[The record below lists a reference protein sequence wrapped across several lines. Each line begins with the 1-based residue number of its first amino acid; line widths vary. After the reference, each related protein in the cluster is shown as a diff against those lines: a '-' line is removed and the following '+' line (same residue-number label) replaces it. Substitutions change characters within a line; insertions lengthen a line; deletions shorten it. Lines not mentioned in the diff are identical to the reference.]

1 MFVVVDAG
9 ADSGVILVP
18 LTSLDLTVTVPV
30 TEVCE
35 ELEEDLVLSHF
46 TALYLGVHG
55 AVVYASEVGGSDLAR
70 TISVELEESLV
81 NHSLS
86 LIVERSLKV
95 DYIRKVRVEQPCRSE
110 KTVCVFTYAD
120 TNEELIEVDGT
131 ITIGVEEAHEGAGF
145 VTGDADLDFTETRVE
160 LLSIN
165 LVVAVERIEVS
176 EGSSETSDGL
186 GTASLDLCFNSLE
199 N

>member
-35 ELEEDLVLSHF
+35 ELEEDLVFSHF
-46 TALYLGVHG
+46 TALYLGVHA

-81 NHSLS
+81 DHGLSSIVQGSLYS
-86 LIVERSLKV
+86 QIQVSSCHKFEFASV
-95 DYIRKVRVEQPCRSE
+95 SAC
-110 KTVCVFTYAD
+110 
-120 TNEELIEVDGT
+120 
-131 ITIGVEEAHEGAGF
+131 
-145 VTGDADLDFTETRVE
+145 
-160 LLSIN
+160 N
-165 LVVAVERIEVS
+165 LF
-176 EGSSETSDGL
+176 GHNL
-186 GTASLDLCFNSLE
+186 
-199 N
+199 